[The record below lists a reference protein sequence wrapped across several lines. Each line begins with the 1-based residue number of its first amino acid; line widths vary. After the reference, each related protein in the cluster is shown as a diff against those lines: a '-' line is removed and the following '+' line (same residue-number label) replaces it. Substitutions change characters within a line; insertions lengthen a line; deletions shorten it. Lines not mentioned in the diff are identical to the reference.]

1 MEKNNSKDRV
11 LIIAPVGRDAQ
22 GMAELLVGQGFEAQI
37 CGSLAECAAHIQSGA
52 GALMLT
58 EEALELGRL
67 SHLFDALA
75 AQPSW
80 SELPLIIL
88 TAGGE
93 SRLAKLLELVAD
105 AAGSVTLLERPIGT
119 TTLIRS
125 LEVALNSRRRQYQVR
140 DFLEEQHRKQC
151 ELEQAQE
158 SLNRAKQ
165 FDDAVMENM
174 GEGLYTVDN
183 QGALTFM
190 NPAAEQL
197 FGWTFSE
204 LRGRGMHDAVH
215 YKHADGSPFP
225 AEECAGLEVLR
236 LGKTLIAHEDV
247 FLRRDGTFFDVV
259 YSSSPLREDGNI
271 TGVVV
276 VFRDVTA
283 RKQAEEALRQ
293 AHEQLADRAKQLQAL
308 VELRTAKLAKSNERL
323 RHEMDEREA
332 LRRKLLRAQEEER
345 RRIAREL
352 HDQMGQNLTALN
364 VGLKS
369 LLDRQS
375 RSGFDSRVQGLQE
388 LATQTARDLNR
399 VAVELRPAALDDLG
413 LVKAIRAFTETW
425 STRYRIDVDFEA
437 GQYQPTGISSEIETI
452 LYRIIQEA
460 LNNVAKHSGAT
471 RVALVL
477 RHTADHVHAI
487 IEDDGRGFDARVASQ
502 SGNGSGRL
510 GLLGIQERLSMVGG
524 NFEVE
529 SAPEHGATLL
539 VRIPIPKAHEKEKK
553 AKRSENSR
561 AAGRRSRGYA

>member
-1 MEKNNSKDRV
+1 MEKNNSKERV

-22 GMAELLVGQGFEAQI
+22 GMAELLGGHGFEVQI
-37 CGSLAECAAHIQSGA
+37 CGSLAECAVHIQSGA
-52 GALMLT
+52 GALILT
-58 EEALELGRL
+58 EEALELGSL
-67 SHLFDALA
+67 SHLFEALA

-88 TAGGE
+88 TTGGE
-93 SRLAKLLELVAD
+93 SRLARLLELAAQ
-105 AAGSVTLLERPIGT
+105 AAGSVTLLERPVHT

-151 ELEQAQE
+151 ELEQAHE

-183 QGALTFM
+183 QALVTFM

-197 FGWTFSE
+197 FGWTFGE
-204 LRGRGMHDAVH
+204 LRGRNIHDAVH
-215 YKHADGSPFP
+215 YKYPDGSPFP
-225 AEECAGLEVLR
+225 VEECRNLQVLR
-236 LGKTLIAHEDV
+236 LGKTLTAHEDV
-247 FLRRDGTFFDVV
+247 FIRKDGTFFDVV
-259 YSSSPLREDGNI
+259 YSSSPLREEGNI
-271 TGVVV
+271 SGLVV

-293 AHEQLADRAKQLQAL
+293 AHEQLADRAKQLQTL
-308 VELRTAKLAKSNERL
+308 VESRTAKLARSNERL

-332 LRRKLLRAQEEER
+332 LRRKLLHAQEEER

-369 LLDRQS
+369 LLDGQS
-375 RSGFDSRVQGLQE
+375 RSGLGSRVQHLQE
-388 LATQTARDLNR
+388 LATQTARDLHR

-413 LVKAIRAFTETW
+413 LVKAIRALIETW

-437 GQYQPTGISSEIETI
+437 GQYKAAGISSEIETT

-460 LNNVAKHSGAT
+460 LNNVSKHSGAT

-477 RHTADHVHAI
+477 RRTAEQVQAI
-487 IEDDGRGFDARVASQ
+487 IEDDGRGFDARVTSQ

-510 GLLGIQERLSMVGG
+510 GLLGIQERLGIVGG
-524 NFEVE
+524 DFKIE
-529 SAPEHGATLL
+529 SAPKRGATLF
-539 VRIPIPKAHEKEKK
+539 VRIPIPKAHEKKKK
-553 AKRSENSR
+553 AK
-561 AAGRRSRGYA
+561 

>member
-22 GMAELLVGQGFEAQI
+22 GMAELLVGQGFETQI
-37 CGSLAECAAHIQSGA
+37 CGSLAECAAHIQCGA
-52 GALMLT
+52 GALILT
-58 EEALELGRL
+58 EEALELGSL
-67 SHLFDALA
+67 SHLFEALA

-88 TAGGE
+88 TTGGE
-93 SRLAKLLELVAD
+93 SRLARLLELAAQ
-105 AAGSVTLLERPIGT
+105 AAGSVTLLERPVHT

-140 DFLEEQHRKQC
+140 DFLEEQ
-151 ELEQAQE
+151 
-158 SLNRAKQ
+158 
-165 FDDAVMENM
+165 
-174 GEGLYTVDN
+174 
-183 QGALTFM
+183 
-190 NPAAEQL
+190 
-197 FGWTFSE
+197 
-204 LRGRGMHDAVH
+204 
-215 YKHADGSPFP
+215 
-225 AEECAGLEVLR
+225 
-236 LGKTLIAHEDV
+236 
-247 FLRRDGTFFDVV
+247 RRTE
-259 YSSSPLREDGNI
+259 RE
-271 TGVVV
+271 
-276 VFRDVTA
+276 
-283 RKQAEEALRQ
+283 LRQ
-293 AHEQLADRAKQLQAL
+293 AHEQLADRAKQLQTL

-332 LRRKLLRAQEEER
+332 LRRKLLHAQEEER

-375 RSGFDSRVQGLQE
+375 RSVLGSRVQRLQE
-388 LATQTARDLNR
+388 LATQTARDLHR

-413 LVKAIRAFTETW
+413 LVKAIRALIETW

-437 GQYQPTGISSEIETI
+437 GQYKAVGISSEIETS

-477 RHTADHVHAI
+477 RRTEEQVQAI
-487 IEDDGRGFDARVASQ
+487 IEDDGRGFDARVPSQ

-510 GLLGIQERLSMVGG
+510 GLLGIRERLGIVGG
-524 NFEVE
+524 DLKIE
-529 SAPEHGATLL
+529 SAPKRGATLFL
-539 VRIPIPKAHEKEKK
+539 RIPIPKAHEKEKK
-553 AKRSENSR
+553 AK
-561 AAGRRSRGYA
+561 

>member
-1 MEKNNSKDRV
+1 
-11 LIIAPVGRDAQ
+11 
-22 GMAELLVGQGFEAQI
+22 MAELLGGHGFEAQI

-52 GALMLT
+52 GALILT
-58 EEALELGRL
+58 EEALELGSL
-67 SHLFDALA
+67 SHLFEALA

-88 TAGGE
+88 TTGGE
-93 SRLAKLLELVAD
+93 SRLARLLELAAE
-105 AAGSVTLLERPIGT
+105 AAGSVTLLERPVHT

-151 ELEQAQE
+151 ELEQARE
-158 SLNRAKQ
+158 SLHRAKQ

-174 GEGLYTVDN
+174 GEGLYTVDS
-183 QGALTFM
+183 QGLVTFM

-197 FGWTFSE
+197 FGWTFGE
-204 LRGRGMHDAVH
+204 LRGRNIHDAVH
-215 YKHADGSPFP
+215 YKYPDGSPFP
-225 AEECAGLEVLR
+225 VEECPNLQVLR
-236 LGKTLIAHEDV
+236 LGKTLTAHEDV
-247 FLRRDGTFFDVV
+247 FIRKDGTFFDVV
-259 YSSSPLREDGNI
+259 YSSAPLREDANI
-271 TGVVV
+271 TGLVV

-283 RKQAEEALRQ
+283 RKQAEKALRQ
-293 AHEQLADRAKQLQAL
+293 AHEQLADRAKQLQTL
-308 VELRTAKLAKSNERL
+308 VKSRTAKLAKSNEQL
-323 RHEMDEREA
+323 RREMAEREA
-332 LRRKLLRAQEEER
+332 LRRKLLHAQEEER

-375 RSGFDSRVQGLQE
+375 RSGLGSRVQRLQE
-388 LATQTARDLNR
+388 LATQTARDLHR

-413 LVKAIRAFTETW
+413 LVKAIRALTETW
-425 STRYRIDVDFEA
+425 STRYGIDVDFEA
-437 GQYQPTGISSEIETI
+437 GQYQPAGISSEIETI

-477 RHTADHVHAI
+477 RHTADQVHAI

-510 GLLGIQERLSMVGG
+510 GLLGIQERLGMVGG
-524 NFEVE
+524 NFKVE
-529 SAPEHGATLL
+529 SAPERGATLL

-553 AKRSENSR
+553 SK
-561 AAGRRSRGYA
+561 

>member
-22 GMAELLVGQGFEAQI
+22 GMAELLVGHGFEAQI

-52 GALMLT
+52 GALILT
-58 EEALELGRL
+58 EEALELGSL
-67 SHLFDALA
+67 SHLFEALA

-88 TAGGE
+88 TTGGE
-93 SRLAKLLELVAD
+93 SRLARLLELAAE
-105 AAGSVTLLERPIGT
+105 AAGSVTLLERPVDT

-140 DFLEEQHRKQC
+140 DFLEEQ
-151 ELEQAQE
+151 
-158 SLNRAKQ
+158 
-165 FDDAVMENM
+165 
-174 GEGLYTVDN
+174 
-183 QGALTFM
+183 
-190 NPAAEQL
+190 
-197 FGWTFSE
+197 
-204 LRGRGMHDAVH
+204 
-215 YKHADGSPFP
+215 
-225 AEECAGLEVLR
+225 
-236 LGKTLIAHEDV
+236 
-247 FLRRDGTFFDVV
+247 RRTE
-259 YSSSPLREDGNI
+259 RE
-271 TGVVV
+271 
-276 VFRDVTA
+276 
-283 RKQAEEALRQ
+283 LRQ
-293 AHEQLADRAKQLQAL
+293 AHEQLADRAKQLQTL
-308 VELRTAKLAKSNERL
+308 VESRTAKLAESNEQL
-323 RHEMDEREA
+323 RREMDEREA
-332 LRRKLLRAQEEER
+332 LRRKLLHAQEEER

-375 RSGFDSRVQGLQE
+375 RSGLGSRVQRLQE
-388 LATQTARDLNR
+388 LATQTARDLHR

-413 LVKAIRAFTETW
+413 LVKAIRALIETW

-437 GQYQPTGISSEIETI
+437 GQYKAAGISSEIETI

-477 RHTADHVHAI
+477 RRTAEHVQAI
-487 IEDDGRGFDARVASQ
+487 IEDDGRGFDARVTSQ

-510 GLLGIQERLSMVGG
+510 GLLGIQERLGIVGG
-524 NFEVE
+524 NFKVE
-529 SAPEHGATLL
+529 SAPERGATLF

-553 AKRSENSR
+553 AK
-561 AAGRRSRGYA
+561 

>member
-22 GMAELLVGQGFEAQI
+22 GMAELLVGHGFEAQI

-52 GALMLT
+52 GALILT
-58 EEALELGRL
+58 EEALELGSL
-67 SHLFDALA
+67 SQLFEALA

-88 TAGGE
+88 TTGGE
-93 SRLAKLLELVAD
+93 SRLARLLELAAE
-105 AAGSVTLLERPIGT
+105 AAGSVTLLERPVHT

-158 SLNRAKQ
+158 SLHRAKQ

-174 GEGLYTVDN
+174 GEGLYTVDS
-183 QGALTFM
+183 QGLVTFM
-190 NPAAEQL
+190 NPAGRRTFRLDVRRVARAQHTRSGPL
-197 FGWTFSE
+197 QASGWLTIP
-204 LRGRGMHDAVH
+204 GRGMPQ
-215 YKHADGSPFP
+215 S
-225 AEECAGLEVLR
+225 AGTAFGQDLNRTRR
-236 LGKTLIAHEDV
+236 LFIRK
-247 FLRRDGTFFDVV
+247 DGTFFDVI

-271 TGVVV
+271 TGLVV
-276 VFRDVTA
+276 VFRDVTG
-283 RKQAEEALRQ
+283 RKQAEEALRR
-293 AHEQLADRAKQLQAL
+293 AHEQLADRAKQLQTL

-332 LRRKLLRAQEEER
+332 LRRKLLHAQEEER

-369 LLDRQS
+369 LLDDQS
-375 RSGFDSRVQGLQE
+375 RSGLGSRVQHLQE
-388 LATQTARDLNR
+388 LATQTARDLHR

-413 LVKAIRAFTETW
+413 LVKAIRALIETW

-437 GQYQPTGISSEIETI
+437 GQYKAAGISSEIETT

-477 RHTADHVHAI
+477 RRTEEQVQAI
-487 IEDDGRGFDARVASQ
+487 IEDDGRGLDARVTSQ

-510 GLLGIQERLSMVGG
+510 GLLGIKERLGIVGG
-524 NFEVE
+524 DLKIE
-529 SAPEHGATLL
+529 SAPKRGATLF
-539 VRIPIPKAHEKEKK
+539 VRVPIPKAHEKEKK
-553 AKRSENSR
+553 AK
-561 AAGRRSRGYA
+561 